1 MEPLPLP
8 DNLDCER
15 FVLGALFGTAP
26 TQTPVE
32 AILASLEP
40 TDFSLEKHRII
51 YRRMVDIQQR
61 GGTIDRV
68 TLAEELRKNKQLQ
81 SVDGLAYLVSLDDGL
96 PYLHDLDSYIGI
108 LRDKSMLRKLI
119 TDIASIQQRAYRGE
133 SPSDLAEEMRRIG
146 EGLQPKGSDAG
157 LETPEQ
163 VIDRVGINELITPP
177 KGKLGIEPPF
187 AWLRNRMRFEPKTF
201 TVLAAETG
209 HGKSAF
215 ALQAMLCAAHA
226 GHRTA
231 MYTMEMSNEQEVV
244 RLIGQSGKLNM
255 HRLRI
260 GEGDREEIR
269 KASAAAGKIMELGD
283 MLLLRDAGTVTI
295 PMIRQ
300 DLMRW
305 KSTGKEIKFLIAD
318 YLQLMSGVGKFDNR
332 TGEVAGVSR
341 GLKLISQDFGIPVL
355 ALSQF
360 KRPTDGKKGKRGMD
374 DLKESSGIPQDANHV
389 ILLECLTEN
398 EEAEE
403 QRFLM
408 HLKKQRSG
416 PKGHGHLTFTQRY
429 TRFDETEA
437 A

>member
-15 FVLGALFGTAP
+15 FVLGALLSADP
-26 TQTPVE
+26 ARTPVE
-32 AILASLEP
+32 AILASLAP
-40 TDFSLEKHRII
+40 ADFSLEKHRTIFS
-51 YRRMVDIQQR
+51 RMGEIQQR
-61 GGTIDRV
+61 GGHIDRV
-68 TLAEELRKNKQLQ
+68 TVAEELHRNRQLQ
-81 SVDGLAYLVSLDDGL
+81 AVDGLSYLVSLDEGL
-96 PYLHDLDSYIGI
+96 PHMHDLDSYIGI
-108 LRDKSMLRKLI
+108 LRDKAMLRKLI
-119 TDIASIQQRAYRGE
+119 ADVDSIQARAYRGE

-146 EGLQPKGSDAG
+146 EGLQPKGGTG

-163 VIDRVGINELITPP
+163 VIDRVGINGLITPP
-177 KGKLGIEPPF
+177 KGMLGIDPPF

-215 ALQAMLCAAHA
+215 ALQAMLCAAHD

-403 QRFLM
+403 QQFLI